1 MEFNQIKQLLH
12 NKGNKQQ
19 SKGTT
24 DTWEQ
29 ISANY

>member
-1 MEFNQIKQLLH
+1 MEFNQNKQLLH
-12 NKGNKQQ
+12 NKGNKQ